1 MGIGSSSDKKKVLS
15 MAINLMDL
23 VKTAINTSGVADQIG
38 SAVGLEKS
46 KTNSAIEA
54 AIPVLL
60 GGLMKKASTPAG
72 ASELSNIFKKQDAE
86 PSVLDNLSSLVT
98 GGASSKLL
106 GLGTSLLP
114 MLLGSSQASIVSVL
128 MKLLGLGDKSVLGLL
143 GSLAPIVMGVVGKQ
157 AKSAGGFDPGV
168 LTNLLGGQNNF
179 LSSALPNE
187 LKGVMGLADLGKAA
201 SDAVSGA
208 ARTAT
213 QTAQRTATQAAQA
226 APASSPLGW
235 LLPLLA
241 LAGLGFLAWNFGLF
255 GGGKK
260 VEPVK
265 VPTPTPGQVAP
276 KTAVVDTPTPELPKV
291 PELPKLELPGG
302 ISIDDLKTKLTGS
315 FDGIADILGSI
326 KDVDTANAAKTKLE
340 EATKAYADLGMDK
353 MPEAAN
359 SILGPFLKPYF
370 GKVGEL
376 LNTIYAIPGVKEIV
390 EPVIGPMVSSVAKLV
405 G

>member
-1 MGIGSSSDKKKVLS
+1 MN

-60 GGLMKKASTPAG
+60 GGLMKKASTPSG

-86 PSVLDNLSSLVT
+86 PSILDNLGSLVS

-106 GLGTSLLP
+106 GLGSSLLP
-114 MLLGSSQASIVSVL
+114 MFLGSSQASIVSVL

-179 LSSALPNE
+179 LSSALPSE
-187 LKGVMGLADLGKAA
+187 LKGVMGLADLGRQATET
-201 SDAVSGA
+201 VSSA
-208 ARTAT
+208 ARTTTHAAT
-213 QTAQRTATQAAQA
+213 HTAQKAA
-226 APASSPLGW
+226 APASNPLGW

-241 LAGLGFLAWNFGLF
+241 LGALGFLAYSSGIF
-255 GGGKK
+255 GGKK
-260 VEPVK
+260 EEKPVNK
-265 VPTPTPGQVAP
+265 PIASVPDSPATAP
-276 KTAVVDTPTPELPKV
+276 KVRPVPDVDAALPD
-291 PELPKLELPGG
+291 LAKLELPGG
-302 ISIDDLKTKLTGS
+302 MSIDDLKKKLSGS
-315 FDGIADILGSI
+315 FDGIGDILGTI
-326 KDVDTANAAKTKLE
+326 KDVDTATAAKGKLE
-340 EATKAYADLGMDK
+340 EAAKAYADLGMDK
-353 MPEAAN
+353 MPAAAN
-359 SILGPFLKPYF
+359 SLLGPFLKPYCE
-370 GKVGEL
+370 KVGGV
-376 LNTIYAIPGVKEIV
+376 LNTLYAIPGVKDIV
-390 EPVIGPMVSSVAKLV
+390 EPVLGPMVSSVAKLV

>member
-1 MGIGSSSDKKKVLS
+1 

-60 GGLMKKASTPAG
+60 GGLMKKASTPTG

-86 PSVLDNLSSLVT
+86 PSILDNLGSLVS
-98 GGASSKLL
+98 GGANSKLL

-157 AKSAGGFDPGV
+157 AKSAGGFDASI

-201 SDAVSGA
+201 S
-208 ARTAT
+208 
-213 QTAQRTATQAAQA
+213 
-226 APASSPLGW
+226 
-235 LLPLLA
+235 
-241 LAGLGFLAWNFGLF
+241 
-255 GGGKK
+255 
-260 VEPVK
+260 
-265 VPTPTPGQVAP
+265 
-276 KTAVVDTPTPELPKV
+276 
-291 PELPKLELPGG
+291 
-302 ISIDDLKTKLTGS
+302 
-315 FDGIADILGSI
+315 
-326 KDVDTANAAKTKLE
+326 
-340 EATKAYADLGMDK
+340 
-353 MPEAAN
+353 
-359 SILGPFLKPYF
+359 
-370 GKVGEL
+370 
-376 LNTIYAIPGVKEIV
+376 
-390 EPVIGPMVSSVAKLV
+390 SSVVERRLNQPRPLRTQVLSLQRPQRLTLLLQHCPRCQSCQSSNSQVVSASTI
-405 G
+405 

>member
-1 MGIGSSSDKKKVLS
+1 

-23 VKTAINTSGVADQIG
+23 VKTAISSSGVADQIG

-60 GGLMKKASTPAG
+60 GGLMKKASTPSG

-86 PSVLDNLSSLVT
+86 PSILDNLGSLVS

-106 GLGTSLLP
+106 GMGSSLLP

-128 MKLLGLGDKSVLGLL
+128 MKLLGIGDKGVLGLL

-187 LKGVMGLADLGKAA
+187 LKGVMGLADLGRQA
-201 SDAVSGA
+201 SETVTNA
-208 ARTAT
+208 ARNTTRENTTRERGYVAP
-213 QTAQRTATQAAQA
+213 APA
-226 APASSPLGW
+226 APASNPLSW

-241 LAGLGFLAWNFGLF
+241 LAALGFLGYTFMSGT
-255 GGGKK
+255 KK
-260 VEPVK
+260 EEVKTPV
-265 VPTPTPGQVAP
+265 VRTTPTPVPEKAPAIKPAPDVVAAP
-276 KTAVVDTPTPELPKV
+276 L
-291 PELPKLELPGG
+291 ELPKLELPGG
-302 ISIDDLKTKLTGS
+302 MSIEDLQKKLAGS
-315 FDGIADILGSI
+315 FDGITTTLGSI
-326 KDVDTANAAKTKLE
+326 TDVDTAKGAVSKLE
-340 EATKAYADLGMDK
+340 EAAKAYADLGMDK
-353 MPEAAN
+353 MPAAATGT
-359 SILGPFLKPYF
+359 LAPFIKPYF
-370 GKVGEL
+370 EKVGGL
-376 LNTIYAIPGVKEIV
+376 LNTLYLIPGVKDII
-390 EPVIGPMVSSVAKLV
+390 EPVLGPMVQSVSKIM

>member
-1 MGIGSSSDKKKVLS
+1 

-60 GGLMKKASTPAG
+60 GGLMKKASTPSG

-86 PSVLDNLSSLVT
+86 PSILDNLGSLVS
-98 GGASSKLL
+98 GGSSSKLL
-106 GLGTSLLP
+106 GMGTSLLP

-168 LTNLLGGQNNF
+168 LTNLLGSQG
-179 LSSALPNE
+179 SSLNALLPNE

-201 SDAVSGA
+201 SETVSSA

-213 QTAQRTATQAAQA
+213 QTAQRTAAQA
-226 APASSPLGW
+226 APASNPLGW

-241 LAGLGFLAWNFGLF
+241 LGALGALAYMFM
-255 GGGKK
+255 GGKK
-260 VEPVK
+260 EEPVK
-265 VPTPTPGQVAP
+265 PVKNAPAVAAETAPSVKNVPDI
-276 KTAVVDTPTPELPKV
+276 TAALPELPA
-291 PELPKLELPGG
+291 LELPGG
-302 ISIDDLKTKLTGS
+302 MSLDDLKKKLTGS
-315 FDGIADILGSI
+315 FEGIQETLGTI
-326 KDVDTANAAKTKLE
+326 TDVDTAKGAVGKLE
-340 EATKAYADLGMDK
+340 EAAKAYAEFGLDK
-353 MPEAAN
+353 LPSAAATTA
-359 SILGPFLKPYF
+359 LGPFVKPYF
-370 GKVGEL
+370 QTIGGL
-376 LNTIYAIPGVKEIV
+376 LEKLYAIPGVKEVI
-390 EPVIGPMVSSVAKLV
+390 EPVLGPMVSGVAKLV

>member
-1 MGIGSSSDKKKVLS
+1 

-23 VKTAINTSGVADQIG
+23 VKSAISSSGVADQIG

-60 GGLMKKASTPAG
+60 GGLMKKASTPSG

-86 PSVLDNLSSLVT
+86 PSILDNLGSLVS

-106 GLGTSLLP
+106 GLGSSLLP

-128 MKLLGLGDKSVLGLL
+128 MKLLGIGDKGVLGLL

-168 LTNLLGGQNNF
+168 LTNLLGGQSNF

-187 LKGVMGLADLGKAA
+187 LKGVMGLADMGKQA
-201 SDAVSGA
+201 SEAVSSA
-208 ARTAT
+208 ARGAT
-213 QTAQRTATQAAQA
+213 RAATQAVPA

-241 LAGLGFLAWNFGLF
+241 LAALGFLGYTFMS
-255 GGGKK
+255 GGKK
-260 VEPVK
+260 EEVK
-265 VPTPTPGQVAP
+265 KPITSAPNAVPATAPAIKPAPEVVAAP
-276 KTAVVDTPTPELPKV
+276 L
-291 PELPKLELPGG
+291 ELPKLELPGG
-302 ISIDDLKTKLTGS
+302 MSIEDLQKKLAGS
-315 FDGIADILGSI
+315 FDGITTTLGSI
-326 KDVDTANAAKTKLE
+326 TDVETAKGAVTKLE
-340 EATKAYADLGMDK
+340 EAAKAYAELGMDK
-353 MPEAAN
+353 MASEATGTLA
-359 SILGPFLKPYF
+359 PFIKPYF
-370 GKVGEL
+370 EKVGGL
-376 LNTIYAIPGVKEIV
+376 LNTLYLIPGVKEII
-390 EPVIGPMVSSVAKLV
+390 EPVLGPMVQSVSKMM

>member
-1 MGIGSSSDKKKVLS
+1 

-60 GGLMKKASTPAG
+60 GGLMKKASTPTG

-86 PSVLDNLSSLVT
+86 PSILDNLGSLVS
-98 GGASSKLL
+98 GGANSKLL

-157 AKSAGGFDPGV
+157 AKSAGGFDASI

-213 QTAQRTATQAAQA
+213 QTAQKTVAQA
-226 APASSPLGW
+226 APASNPLGW

-241 LAGLGFLAWNFGLF
+241 LAALGFLAWNFGLF

-260 VEPVK
+260 AEPAK
-265 VPTPTPGQVAP
+265 TATNPGVVAP
-276 KTAVVDTPTPELPKV
+276 KTATVDTPAPALPEM

-326 KDVDTANAAKTKLE
+326 KDVDTANAAKSKLE
-340 EATKAYADLGMDK
+340 EATKAYAELGMDK

-359 SILGPFLKPYF
+359 SVFGPFLKPYF

-390 EPVIGPMVSSVAKLV
+390 EPIIGPMVSSVAKLV

>member
-1 MGIGSSSDKKKVLS
+1 LN

-23 VKTAINTSGVADQIG
+23 VKSAISSSGVADQIG

-60 GGLMKKASTPAG
+60 GGLMKKASTPSG
-72 ASELSNIFKKQDAE
+72 ATELSNFFKKQDAE
-86 PSVLDNLSSLVT
+86 PSILDNLGSLVS

-106 GLGTSLLP
+106 GMGSSLLP

-128 MKLLGLGDKSVLGLL
+128 MKLLGIGDKGVLGLL

-187 LKGVMGLADLGKAA
+187 LKGVMGLADLGRQA
-201 SDAVSGA
+201 SETVTNA
-208 ARTAT
+208 ARNTTRENTTRERGYVAP
-213 QTAQRTATQAAQA
+213 APA
-226 APASSPLGW
+226 APASNPLSW

-241 LAGLGFLAWNFGLF
+241 LAALGFLGYTFMSGT
-255 GGGKK
+255 KK
-260 VEPVK
+260 EEVKTPV
-265 VPTPTPGQVAP
+265 VRTTPTPVPEKAPAIKPAPDVVAAP
-276 KTAVVDTPTPELPKV
+276 L
-291 PELPKLELPGG
+291 ELPKLELPGG
-302 ISIDDLKTKLTGS
+302 MSIEDLQKKLAGS
-315 FDGIADILGSI
+315 FDGITTTLGSI
-326 KDVDTANAAKTKLE
+326 TDVDTAKGAVSKLE
-340 EATKAYADLGMDK
+340 EAAKAYADLGMDK
-353 MPEAAN
+353 MPAAATGT
-359 SILGPFLKPYF
+359 LAPFIKPYF
-370 GKVGEL
+370 EKVGGL
-376 LNTIYAIPGVKEIV
+376 LNTLYLIPGVKDII
-390 EPVIGPMVSSVAKLV
+390 EPVLGPMVQSVSKIM

>member
-1 MGIGSSSDKKKVLS
+1 ME
-15 MAINLMDL
+15 INLMDL

-60 GGLMKKASTPAG
+60 GGLVKKALTPAG

-86 PSVLDNLSSLVT
+86 PSILDDLGSLVS

-157 AKSAGGFDPGV
+157 AKSSGGFDPSV
-168 LTNLLGGQNNF
+168 LTNLLGSQNN
-179 LSSALPNE
+179 LLGSVLPNE

-213 QTAQRTATQAAQA
+213 QTAQRTAAQA
-226 APASSPLGW
+226 APASNPLGW

-260 VEPVK
+260 VEPAK
-265 VPTPTPGQVAP
+265 VPTPTPGQVSPEVAE
-276 KTAVVDTPTPELPKV
+276 VDMPTPELPKV

-302 ISIDDLKTKLTGS
+302 ISIDDLKAKLTGS
-315 FDGIADILGSI
+315 FDGISDILGSI
-326 KDVDTANAAKTKLE
+326 KDVDTANAAKSKLE

-376 LNTIYAIPGVKEIV
+376 LNTLYAIPGVKEIV
-390 EPVIGPMVSSVAKLV
+390 EPIIGPMVSSVSKLV

>member
-1 MGIGSSSDKKKVLS
+1 

-23 VKTAINTSGVADQIG
+23 VKSAISSSGVADQIG

-60 GGLMKKASTPAG
+60 GGLMKKASTPSG

-86 PSVLDNLSSLVT
+86 PSILDNLGSLVS

-106 GLGTSLLP
+106 GMGSSLLP

-128 MKLLGLGDKSVLGLL
+128 MKLLGIGDKGVLGLL

-168 LTNLLGGQNNF
+168 LTNLIGGQNNF

-187 LKGVMGLADLGKAA
+187 LKGVMGLADLGRQA
-201 SDAVSGA
+201 SETVTNA
-208 ARTAT
+208 ARNTTRETTTREKGYVAP
-213 QTAQRTATQAAQA
+213 APA

-241 LAGLGFLAWNFGLF
+241 LAALGFLGYTFMS
-255 GGGKK
+255 GGKK
-260 VEPVK
+260 EEVK
-265 VPTPTPGQVAP
+265 KPITSAPNAVPATAPAIKPAPDVVAAP
-276 KTAVVDTPTPELPKV
+276 L
-291 PELPKLELPGG
+291 ELPKLELPGG
-302 ISIDDLKTKLTGS
+302 MSIEDLQKKLAGS
-315 FDGIADILGSI
+315 FDGITTTLGSI
-326 KDVDTANAAKTKLE
+326 TDVDTAKGAVSKLE
-340 EATKAYADLGMDK
+340 EAAKAYADLGMDK
-353 MPEAAN
+353 MPAAATGT
-359 SILGPFLKPYF
+359 LAPFIKPYF
-370 GKVGEL
+370 EKVGGL
-376 LNTIYAIPGVKEIV
+376 LNTLYLIPGVKDII
-390 EPVIGPMVSSVAKLV
+390 EPVLGPMVQSVSKMM

>member
-1 MGIGSSSDKKKVLS
+1 

-23 VKTAINTSGVADQIG
+23 VKSAISSSGVADQIG

-60 GGLMKKASTPAG
+60 GGLMKKASTPSG

-86 PSVLDNLSSLVT
+86 PSILDNLGSLVS

-106 GLGTSLLP
+106 GMGSSLLP

-128 MKLLGLGDKSVLGLL
+128 MKLLGIGDKGVLGLL

-168 LTNLLGGQNNF
+168 LTNLLGGQSNF

-187 LKGVMGLADLGKAA
+187 LKGVMGLADLGKQA
-201 SDAVSGA
+201 SEAVSSA
-208 ARTAT
+208 ARGATRAAT
-213 QTAQRTATQAAQA
+213 QSVPA

-241 LAGLGFLAWNFGLF
+241 LAALGFLGYTFMS
-255 GGGKK
+255 GGKK
-260 VEPVK
+260 EEVK
-265 VPTPTPGQVAP
+265 KPITSAPNAVPATAPAIKPAPEVAAAP
-276 KTAVVDTPTPELPKV
+276 L
-291 PELPKLELPGG
+291 ELPKLELPGG
-302 ISIDDLKTKLTGS
+302 MSIEDLQKKLAGS
-315 FDGIADILGSI
+315 FDGITETLGSI
-326 KDVDTANAAKTKLE
+326 TDVDTAKGAVSKLE
-340 EATKAYADLGMDK
+340 EAAKAYADLGMDK
-353 MPEAAN
+353 MPAAATGT
-359 SILGPFLKPYF
+359 LAPFIKPYF
-370 GKVGEL
+370 EKVGGL
-376 LNTIYAIPGVKEIV
+376 LNTLYLIPGVKEII
-390 EPVIGPMVSSVAKLV
+390 EPVLGPMVQSVSKMM

>member
-1 MGIGSSSDKKKVLS
+1 

-60 GGLMKKASTPAG
+60 GGLMKKASTPSG

-86 PSVLDNLSSLVT
+86 PSILDNLGSLVS
-98 GGASSKLL
+98 GGSSSKLL
-106 GLGTSLLP
+106 GMGTSLLP

-168 LTNLLGGQNNF
+168 LTNLLGSQG
-179 LSSALPNE
+179 SSLNALLPNE

-201 SDAVSGA
+201 SETVSSA

-213 QTAQRTATQAAQA
+213 QTAQRTAAQA
-226 APASSPLGW
+226 APASNPLGW
-235 LLPLLA
+235 LLPLLLLGALGA
-241 LAGLGFLAWNFGLF
+241 LAYMFM
-255 GGGKK
+255 GGKK
-260 VEPVK
+260 EEPVK
-265 VPTPTPGQVAP
+265 PVKNAPAVAAETAPSVKNVPDI
-276 KTAVVDTPTPELPKV
+276 TAALPELPA
-291 PELPKLELPGG
+291 LELPGG
-302 ISIDDLKTKLTGS
+302 MSLDDLKKKLTGS
-315 FDGIADILGSI
+315 FEGIQETLGTI
-326 KDVDTANAAKTKLE
+326 TDVDTAKGAVGKLE
-340 EATKAYADLGMDK
+340 EAAKAYAEFGLDK
-353 MPEAAN
+353 LPSAAATTA
-359 SILGPFLKPYF
+359 LGPFVKPYF
-370 GKVGEL
+370 QTIGGL
-376 LNTIYAIPGVKEIV
+376 LEKLYAIPGVKEVI
-390 EPVIGPMVSSVAKLV
+390 EPVLGPMVSGVAKLV

>member
-1 MGIGSSSDKKKVLS
+1 LGIGSSSDKKKVLS

>member
-1 MGIGSSSDKKKVLS
+1 

-60 GGLMKKASTPAG
+60 GGLMKKASTPSG

-86 PSVLDNLSSLVT
+86 PSILDNLGSLVS
-98 GGASSKLL
+98 GGSSSKLL
-106 GLGTSLLP
+106 GMGTSLLP

-168 LTNLLGGQNNF
+168 LTNLLGSQG
-179 LSSALPNE
+179 SSLNALLPNE
-187 LKGVMGLADLGKAA
+187 LKGVMGLADLGKVA
-201 SDAVSGA
+201 SETVSSA

-213 QTAQRTATQAAQA
+213 QTAQRTAAQA
-226 APASSPLGW
+226 APASNPLGW

-241 LAGLGFLAWNFGLF
+241 LGALGALAYMFM
-255 GGGKK
+255 GGKK
-260 VEPVK
+260 EEPVK
-265 VPTPTPGQVAP
+265 PVKNAPAVAAETAPAVKNVPDI
-276 KTAVVDTPTPELPKV
+276 TAALPELPA
-291 PELPKLELPGG
+291 LELPGG
-302 ISIDDLKTKLTGS
+302 MSLDDLKKKLTGS
-315 FDGIADILGSI
+315 FEGIQETLGTI
-326 KDVDTANAAKTKLE
+326 TDVDTAKGAVGKLE
-340 EATKAYADLGMDK
+340 EAAKAYAEFGLDK
-353 MPEAAN
+353 LPSAAATTA
-359 SILGPFLKPYF
+359 LGPFVKPYF
-370 GKVGEL
+370 QTIGGL
-376 LNTIYAIPGVKEIV
+376 LEKLYAIPGVKEVI
-390 EPVIGPMVSSVAKLV
+390 EPVLGPMVSGVAKLV

>member
-1 MGIGSSSDKKKVLS
+1 MN

-60 GGLMKKASTPAG
+60 GGLMKKASTPSG

-86 PSVLDNLSSLVT
+86 PSILDNLGSLVS

-106 GLGTSLLP
+106 GLGSSLLP
-114 MLLGSSQASIVSVL
+114 MFLGSSQASIVSVL

-157 AKSAGGFDPGV
+157 AKAAGGFDPGV

-179 LSSALPNE
+179 LSSALPSE
-187 LKGVMGLADLGKAA
+187 LKGVMGLADLGRQATET
-201 SDAVSGA
+201 VSNA
-208 ARTAT
+208 ARTTTHAATHTT
-213 QTAQRTATQAAQA
+213 QTAHKQAPA
-226 APASSPLGW
+226 APASNPLGW

-241 LAGLGFLAWNFGLF
+241 LGLLGFLAYSSGIF
-255 GGGKK
+255 GGKK
-260 VEPVK
+260 EEKPVNK
-265 VPTPTPGQVAP
+265 PIASIPDSPATAP
-276 KTAVVDTPTPELPKV
+276 KVRPVPDVDAALPD
-291 PELPKLELPGG
+291 LAKLELPGG
-302 ISIDDLKTKLTGS
+302 ISIDDLKKKLSGS
-315 FDGIADILGSI
+315 FDGIGDILGTI
-326 KDVDTANAAKTKLE
+326 KDVDTATAAKGKLE
-340 EATKAYADLGMDK
+340 EAAKAYADLGMDK
-353 MPEAAN
+353 MPAAAN
-359 SILGPFLKPYF
+359 SLLGPFLKPYF
-370 GKVGEL
+370 EKVGGV
-376 LNTIYAIPGVKEIV
+376 LNTLYAIPGVKDIV
-390 EPVIGPMVSSVAKLV
+390 EPVLGPMVSSVAKLV

>member
-1 MGIGSSSDKKKVLS
+1 MN

-60 GGLMKKASTPAG
+60 GGLMKKASTPSG

-86 PSVLDNLSSLVT
+86 PSILDNLGSLVS

-106 GLGTSLLP
+106 GLGSSLLP
-114 MLLGSSQASIVSVL
+114 MFLGSSQASIVSVL

-157 AKSAGGFDPGV
+157 AKSAGGFDPSV

-179 LSSALPNE
+179 LSSALPSE
-187 LKGVMGLADLGKAA
+187 LKGVMGLADLGKQA
-201 SDAVSGA
+201 SEAVSSA
-208 ARTAT
+208 TRTAT
-213 QTAQRTATQAAQA
+213 QTVQKAA
-226 APASSPLGW
+226 APASNPLGW

-241 LAGLGFLAWNFGLF
+241 LAALGFLAYSSGIF
-255 GGGKK
+255 GGKK
-260 VEPVK
+260 EEKPASKPIASVPDSPATAPTIKPV
-265 VPTPTPGQVAP
+265 PD
-276 KTAVVDTPTPELPKV
+276 VDAALPD
-291 PELPKLELPGG
+291 LAKLELPGG
-302 ISIDDLKTKLTGS
+302 MSIDDLKKKLSGS
-315 FDGIADILGSI
+315 FDGIGDILGTI
-326 KDVDTANAAKTKLE
+326 KDVDTATAAKGKLE
-340 EATKAYADLGMDK
+340 EAAKAYADLGMDK
-353 MPEAAN
+353 MPAAAN
-359 SILGPFLKPYF
+359 SLLGPFLKPYF
-370 GKVGEL
+370 EKVGGV
-376 LNTIYAIPGVKEIV
+376 LNTLYAIPGVKDIV
-390 EPVIGPMVSSVAKLV
+390 EPVLGPMVASVAKLV